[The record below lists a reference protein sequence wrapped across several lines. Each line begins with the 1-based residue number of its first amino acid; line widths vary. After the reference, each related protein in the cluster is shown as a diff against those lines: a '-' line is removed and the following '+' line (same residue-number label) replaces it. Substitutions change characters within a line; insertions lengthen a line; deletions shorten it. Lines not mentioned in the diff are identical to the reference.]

1 MDKNKS
7 HIDDFQVKAL
17 DKLANSGIIHTIYP
31 MLDRIEVDVVN
42 LDYASPSPTLPW
54 GTKAIINLKI
64 IINDSTINRT
74 NIWDTEFDP
83 FYLVDKYF
91 RELLPY
97 IGIDNNTT
105 AIRFE
110 VYSPDGKLVYEG

>member
-7 HIDDFQVKAL
+7 HIDDYQIRAL

-64 IINDSTINRT
+64 IINDPTIT
-74 NIWDTEFDP
+74 SKNIWDTEFDP
-83 FYLVDKYF
+83 YYLVDKYF
-91 RELLPY
+91 RELLPD
-97 IGIDNNTT
+97 IGIDSHTT

-110 VYSPDGKLVYEG
+110 AYSPDGKLIYEG